1 MSSELL
7 CERVVLIHLQALK
20 VRQADV
26 TRETVQKSVCVLS
39 RVVRKKLALVLE
51 TLSWFFAHPVRPA
64 ASLRTPPGKAAA
76 HHSRLL

>member
-39 RVVRKKLALVLE
+39 RVVRKGLL
-51 TLSWFFAHPVRPA
+51 WF
-64 ASLRTPPGKAAA
+64 
-76 HHSRLL
+76 